1 MFFSFDASRR
11 ADFMQEEHTLMY
23 GHVHIYLSKSICLS
37 ACVSIYL
44 SYPILSYPIP
54 YPILS
59 YPTDPILS
67 NPILSHPSI

>member
-44 SYPILSYPIP
+44 SYPILPYTLP
-54 YPILS
+54 YPILP
-59 YPTDPILS
+59 YPILPYRPY
-67 NPILSHPSI
+67 PI